1 MVGGA
6 TQITGEERTPVSRQA
21 GSAPT
26 CKKDVRSLIGSKSVS
41 QRQNIQ
47 RKREL
52 TLTSCMA
59 VDLK

>member
-26 CKKDVRSLIGSKSVS
+26 CKKDVRSLIGIS
-41 QRQNIQ
+41 QLVRGKIY
-47 RKREL
+47 RE
-52 TLTSCMA
+52 
-59 VDLK
+59 KEN